1 MRSGGEEITK
11 GFLISCDKNR
21 EKEAVR
27 DAYNFLKEVNQPL
40 SSISRGSIRMWPRR
54 RFAKRS
60 KVMAKNSAY
69 KQKYSIR
76 RSQRIDYWAR

>member
-40 SSISRGSIRMWPRR
+40 SSISRGSIRM
-54 RFAKRS
+54 
-60 KVMAKNSAY
+60 
-69 KQKYSIR
+69 
-76 RSQRIDYWAR
+76 